1 MTECNSEL
9 TGVMPGAFRHEHAAS
24 LPASVVG
31 SSRALDGLRLTRQRR
46 RLQAGMT
53 LVEVLIV
60 VSIMAMIATGVT
72 VFALPTFKEAQVSTA
87 KTNAQVLRRAVQDW
101 QRVNMEVS
109 CPTMSQLVQGKHL
122 DSASNTE
129 DPWGQPWGLSCTDD
143 DVFVLSNGPDK
154 KQGTPDDISVPQVR
168 TNDEG

>member
-1 MTECNSEL
+1 MTECNN
-9 TGVMPGAFRHEHAAS
+9 AFRQARPTGPS
-24 LPASVVG
+24 ASVVG
-31 SSRALDGLRLTRQRR
+31 PSPVLERRRLSSQRR

-72 VFALPTFKEAQVSTA
+72 VFALPKFKEAQVSTA

-101 QRVNMEVS
+101 QRVNMEIS
-109 CPTMSQLVQGKHL
+109 CPTMSQLIQGKHL

-129 DPWGQPWGLSCTDD
+129 DPWGQPWALQCTED
-143 DVFVLSNGPDK
+143 DVFVQSNGPDK

-168 TNDEG
+168 TSDEG